1 MRDCTQPIGNV
12 APLER
17 RWVVSFSVFA
27 LALTSVPYLVG
38 WAAAGD
44 GWHFSGFVFGVEDGN
59 SYIAKML
66 RGAHGAWLFQLSYS
80 AESHPVALMF
90 LFHILLGKL
99 AGLLFGTQDVLRL
112 HSALVFV
119 YHFARVV
126 VGIVLLLVSYRFLAE
141 FLQSVRLRRIGLV
154 LVAFGGGLGW
164 IAVLMRAPG
173 LTLDFYSPEAFTF
186 LTLYGLPH
194 LAAARALWLAAL
206 LLYWSSVRTKSLRP
220 AWGAG
225 GLWLGVALIQP
236 FYVALLYVLLVLHV
250 GFLWLRAFT
259 QNNWEQRRFA
269 GRAFKFGIVA
279 SLPSL
284 PIVLY
289 TVYLFQSDPV
299 YRQWSNQN
307 LILSPPSLDYLIGWG
322 LLLLPALLGLR
333 GLRRRHELV
342 WSWALVWLLALPLLL
357 YAPFNLQRRSSEA
370 IQLPLIGLALHG
382 IFIGGGRYRNVR
394 KRWGP
399 LLLLAMLLP
408 SSALLLIGG
417 TLALSRPTEPLFIR
431 QSQADVFAC
440 LADTLPGGSIVL
452 SRYEIGNPLPA
463 YAPLVSYIGH
473 GPETVFLAEKRIA
486 VEKFFDIDSPSGG
499 RIVWWHEN
507 GSPALVTSRLASEL
521 DLAHE
526 EYELHWQIIC
536 TNQDFAAYA
545 PR

>member
-1 MRDCTQPIGNV
+1 MLDQNQSIGKV
-12 APLER
+12 ASSEW
-17 RWVVSFSVFA
+17 RWVVLFSVFT

-80 AESHPVALMF
+80 AEAHPAALMF

-99 AGLLFGTQDVLRL
+99 AGLIVGTQDVLRL
-112 HSALVFV
+112 HTALVFV
-119 YHFARVV
+119 YHFLRVGA
-126 VGIVLLLVSYRFLAE
+126 GIGLLLVSYRFIAE
-141 FLQSVRLRRIGLV
+141 FLQSLRLRRIGLV

-164 IAVLMRAPG
+164 IVVLMRAPG
-173 LTLDFYSPEAFTF
+173 LPLDFYSPEAFSF

-206 LLYWSSVRTKSLRP
+206 LLYWSSVRTKSLRL

-236 FYVALLYVLLVLHV
+236 FYVALLYVLLTLHV
-250 GFLWLRAFT
+250 GLLWLRAFT
-259 QNNWEQRRFA
+259 QNDLEHRRLA
-269 GRAFKFGIVA
+269 KRAFNFGITA

-289 TVYLFQSDPV
+289 TVFLFQNDPV
-299 YRQWSNQN
+299 YRQWSDQN
-307 LILSPPSLDYLIGWG
+307 LILSPPPLDYLIGWG
-322 LLLLPALLGLR
+322 LLLLPALFGFR
-333 GLRRRHELV
+333 GLRRRNELV
-342 WSWALVWLLALPLLL
+342 WSWVLVWLFALPFLL
-357 YAPFNLQRRSSEA
+357 YAPFNLQRRTSEA
-370 IQLPLIGLALHG
+370 IQLPLIGLALLG
-382 IFIGGGRYRNVR
+382 ISIGGGRYRHAR

-399 LLLLAMLLP
+399 LMLLALLLP

-417 TLALSRPTEPLFIR
+417 TLALARPTEPLFIR

-440 LADTLPGGSIVL
+440 LADTLPTGSTVL
-452 SRYEIGNPLPA
+452 AQYEIGNPLPA

-473 GPETVFLAEKRIA
+473 GPETVFLGEKRTA
-486 VEKFFDIDSPSGG
+486 VEKFFGIDSSSGE
-499 RIVWWHEN
+499 RIAWWQEI
-507 GSPALVTSRLASEL
+507 GSPALVTSRLVSGL
-521 DLAHE
+521 DLSHE
-526 EYELHWQIIC
+526 EYELHWHTIC
-536 TNQDFAAYA
+536 MYQDFAAYA

>member
-1 MRDCTQPIGNV
+1 MHDRTQPIGNV
-12 APLER
+12 ALLEW
-17 RWVVSFSVFA
+17 RWAVLFSVFA

-38 WAAAGD
+38 FAAAGD
-44 GWHFSGFVFGVEDGN
+44 GWQFSGFVFGVEDGN

-80 AESHPVALMF
+80 TEAHPAALMF

-99 AGLLFGTQDVLRL
+99 AGSLVGTQDVLRL
-112 HSALVFV
+112 HTTLMLA
-119 YHFARVV
+119 YHLARVG
-126 VGIVLLLVSYRFLAE
+126 VGIALLLVSYRFLAE

-164 IAVLMRAPG
+164 VLVLMRAQTLP
-173 LTLDFYSPEAFTF
+173 LDFYSPEAFTF

-206 LLYWSSVRTKSLRP
+206 LLFWSSVRTKRLRL

-236 FYVALLYVLLVLHV
+236 FYVALLYVLLALHV
-250 GFLWLRAFT
+250 GFLWLRTFT
-259 QNNWEQRRFA
+259 QKNLKKRRLA
-269 GRAFKFGIVA
+269 VRAFKFGIIA

-289 TVYLFQSDPV
+289 TVLLFQSDPV
-299 YRQWSNQN
+299 YQQWSNQN
-307 LILSPPSLDYLIGWG
+307 LILSPPPLDFVIGWG
-322 LLLLPALLGLR
+322 LLVLPALFGLR
-333 GLRRRHELV
+333 LLRRRN
-342 WSWALVWLLALPLLL
+342 ALVWGWVVVWLLVLPFLL
-357 YAPFNLQRRSSEA
+357 YAPFNLQRRTSEA
-370 IQLPLIGLALHG
+370 IQLPLIGLALLG
-382 IFIGGGRYRNVR
+382 ISIGGRRYRNVR

-417 TLALSRPTEPLFIR
+417 TLAVYRPSEPLFIR

-440 LADTLPGGSIVL
+440 IANTLPTGSTVL
-452 SRYEIGNPLPA
+452 ARYEIGNPLPA
-463 YAPLVSYIGH
+463 YASLVSFIGH
-473 GPETVFLAEKRIA
+473 GPETVFLAEKRNA
-486 VEKFFDIDSPSGG
+486 VEKFFDIDSSSGE

-507 GSPALVTSRLASEL
+507 GSPALVTSRLASGI
-521 DLAHE
+521 DLSHE
-526 EYELHWQIIC
+526 DYELHWRSIC
-536 TNQDFAAYA
+536 MNQDFAAYA
-545 PR
+545 AR